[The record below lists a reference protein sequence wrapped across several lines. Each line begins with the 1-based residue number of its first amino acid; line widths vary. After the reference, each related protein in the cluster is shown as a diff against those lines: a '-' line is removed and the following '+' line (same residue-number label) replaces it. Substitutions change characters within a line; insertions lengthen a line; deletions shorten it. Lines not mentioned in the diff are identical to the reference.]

1 MLTTFLFYMFSA
13 LMLVCAGAVVWS
25 KETVH
30 SIFFLILAFI
40 NAAGLFVLA
49 GAEFLA
55 MLLIVV
61 YVGAVA
67 VLFLF
72 VVMMLSVDF
81 KKIVPASKSYTF
93 VGGIV
98 GGVLAAE
105 LILAMV
111 VWVTFPESF
120 HLTHLPTTGASG
132 TNAHQLGQVLYTTY
146 FLPFQLSGLILLVA
160 MIGAIVLTLRLR
172 EDVKRQH
179 IQQQLSVKGQDQI
192 TLVDVP
198 IRKGV

>member
-1 MLTTFLFYMFSA
+1 MLATLLFYFFSGLLLTSSA
-13 LMLVCAGAVVWS
+13 CVILMR
-25 KETVH
+25 ETVH
-30 SIFFLILAFI
+30 SVFFLILAFI

-55 MLLIVV
+55 MLLVVV

-72 VVMMLSVDF
+72 VVMMLGVDF
-81 KKIVPASKSYTF
+81 KKLRDTSGPYRI

-98 GGVLAAE
+98 GGLLCLE
-105 LILAMV
+105 LIVAMV
-111 VWVTFPESF
+111 GWVAFPESF
-120 HLTHLPTTGASG
+120 HLASLPMSMTSKS
-132 TNAHQLGQVLYTTY
+132 NAHQLGHVLYTTY
-146 FLPFQLSGLILLVA
+146 FLPFQIAGFILLVA

-172 EDVKRQH
+172 EDVKRQ
-179 IQQQLSVKGQDQI
+179 SVREQISQKGKESV

-198 IRKGV
+198 IGKGV